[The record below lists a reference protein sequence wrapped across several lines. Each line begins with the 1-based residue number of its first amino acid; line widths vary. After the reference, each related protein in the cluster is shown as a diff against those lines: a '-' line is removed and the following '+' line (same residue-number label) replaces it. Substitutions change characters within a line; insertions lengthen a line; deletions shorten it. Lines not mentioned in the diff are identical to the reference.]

1 MIFSTQNVFEKKS
14 TENLILAA
22 SKLTRQMSKSR
33 MKVVI
38 DDDTHSP
45 DRKVSIH
52 FHFLKFALF
61 TFTFSNFHFF
71 SNLQRLWITGI
82 F

>member
-38 DDDTHSP
+38 DDDKHSP
-45 DRKVSIH
+45 DRKV
-52 FHFLKFALF
+52 LKKPPN
-61 TFTFSNFHFF
+61 TYP
-71 SNLQRLWITGI
+71 
-82 F
+82 